1 MASQQLKL
9 ELFIKNF
16 GEDKIAAL
24 CVARS
29 IFAVSVLLLPEFR
42 VDFAFNWHFQ
52 SALVI
57 FFLLFSMAIM
67 QIVIPNNRSE

>member
-1 MASQQLKL
+1 MASQQL

-29 IFAVSVLLLPEFR
+29 IFAVSVLLLLEFR

-57 FFLLFSMAIM
+57 FLLFLMTIM
-67 QIVIPNNRSE
+67 QIVIPNNRWE